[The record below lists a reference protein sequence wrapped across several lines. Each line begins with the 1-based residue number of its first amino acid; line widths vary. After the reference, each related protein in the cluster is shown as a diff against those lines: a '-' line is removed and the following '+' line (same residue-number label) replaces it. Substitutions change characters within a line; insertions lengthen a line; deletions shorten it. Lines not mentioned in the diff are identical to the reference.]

1 LSNGVTEAS
10 IVQMPVRRYR
20 TSGAYQQLHD
30 DLGEALRG
38 SRRVDK
44 IGKQPVN
51 TIVQAYYNVT
61 KPEFAAD
68 WQLRVQ
74 FTFLFPK

>member
-1 LSNGVTEAS
+1 
-10 IVQMPVRRYR
+10 MPVRKYR
-20 TSGAYQQLHD
+20 TSGAAQRLHD

-38 SRRVDK
+38 SGVGCT
-44 IGKQPVN
+44 IGKHPAN

-68 WQLRVQ
+68 WQLRFQ